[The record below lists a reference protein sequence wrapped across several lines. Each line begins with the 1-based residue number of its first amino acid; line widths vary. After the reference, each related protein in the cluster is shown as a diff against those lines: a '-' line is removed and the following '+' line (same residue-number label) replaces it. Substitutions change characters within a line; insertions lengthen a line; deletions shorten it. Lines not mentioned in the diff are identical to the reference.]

1 MPAGRVKDSVVAS
14 PHVRFAPL
22 GDSHTTTGE
31 VPAEVVVGSVVGV
44 DLMDS
49 LAGKK
54 QKTIASVEAHWCLNG
69 GSVAG

>member
-49 LAGKK
+49 
-54 QKTIASVEAHWCLNG
+54 
-69 GSVAG
+69 